1 MGSCVHDHPDLT
13 RGRGRIRRAVRSI
26 ALAVSLVAVLGIP
39 RPVPV
44 GGQEGEDP
52 SLQQQYD
59 EVLGREARLVAELEA
74 TVRRRLTLAHE
85 LEGLER
91 RLERAE
97 ADLAVAQR
105 ALDRTE
111 AAEERARDRLER
123 AEDRLRRATE
133 VLKREAVESYIAGG
147 DGGFEL
153 AALLDDPDHSASVE
167 VYGTAI
173 ADHQREVVED
183 FKRARAD
190 RDRQAHEAGEARAA
204 AANTREEFAATARSI
219 DVAVEERTRL
229 ADEAASQQ
237 VTETQLLTELRG
249 KKVMIEARVIAIERE
264 SDGIGLLLAGRQLT
278 QPEWKAGVVKLVE
291 PIPGVRASS
300 GFGMRLHPI
309 LHIERLHAGIDLS
322 AGSGRPIR
330 AAGDGEVVVAGSRG
344 GYGNTVVIDHGNSL
358 GTLYA
363 HQSSVAV
370 RDGQRVKAG
379 DVIGRVGSTGLSTG
393 PHLHF
398 ETRIR
403 GVPVDPKNFFTN

>member
-1 MGSCVHDHPDLT
+1 MHDHPDLT

-26 ALAVSLVAVLGIP
+26 ALAMSLLAVLGVP
-39 RPVPV
+39 RPVPA
-44 GGQEGEDP
+44 GGQEGDDP

-74 TVRRRLTLAHE
+74 TVRRRLTLAQE

-91 RLERAE
+91 RLQLAE

-111 AAEERARDRLER
+111 AAEERARDRLQR
-123 AEDRLRRATE
+123 AEGRLRRATE
-133 VLKREAVESYIAGG
+133 VLKREAVESYITGG
-147 DGGFEL
+147 NGGFEL
-153 AALLDDPDHSASVE
+153 AALLDDPEHSASVE

-173 ADHQREVVED
+173 ADQQREVVED
-183 FKRARAD
+183 FKQARAD
-190 RDRQAHEAGEARAA
+190 RDRQAHEAGETRAA
-204 AANTREEFAATARSI
+204 AANTREELAATARSI
-219 DVAVEERTRL
+219 DDVVEERTRL
-229 ADEAASQQ
+229 ADEAARQQ

-278 QPEWKAGVVKLVE
+278 QPEWKAGAVKLEE
-291 PIPGVRASS
+291 PIPGASTSS

-309 LHIERLHAGIDLS
+309 LRYQRLHAGIDVS
-322 AGSGRPIR
+322 VGSGRPIL
-330 AAGDGEVVVAGSRG
+330 AAGDGRVVVAGSRG
-344 GYGNTVVIDHGNSL
+344 GYGNTVVIDHGTSL

-370 RDGQRVKAG
+370 REGQLVKAG

-403 GVPVDPKNFFTN
+403 GVPVDPKNFFAN